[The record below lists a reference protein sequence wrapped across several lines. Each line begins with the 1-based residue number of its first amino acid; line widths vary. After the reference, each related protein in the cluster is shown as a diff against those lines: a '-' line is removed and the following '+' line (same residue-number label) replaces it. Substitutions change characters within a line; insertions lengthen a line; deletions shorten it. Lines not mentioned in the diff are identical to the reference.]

1 VKRIII
7 GVALLMPILAG
18 CGVDTASTAATVAAM
33 KAKEIKQGQETKE
46 QIVKQFDE
54 ANRLAEQRLKDAE
67 GSSHVR

>member
-1 VKRIII
+1 MKRIII

-67 GSSHVR
+67 DK